1 MLLRGHPKC
10 PLSNFMLGRWRWPET
25 NFPSQLSLF
34 IDYYY
39 CVCTDLMLSVISSL
53 NYFKLLILFFP
64 TLMVTFSMRKHFITA
79 N

>member
-1 MLLRGHPKC
+1 MLPNIVKLRGHPKC
-10 PLSNFMLGRWRWPET
+10 PLSNCMLGRWHGRWHGRWPET

-53 NYFKLLILFFP
+53 NYFKLLII
-64 TLMVTFSMRKHFITA
+64 FSQH
-79 N
+79 